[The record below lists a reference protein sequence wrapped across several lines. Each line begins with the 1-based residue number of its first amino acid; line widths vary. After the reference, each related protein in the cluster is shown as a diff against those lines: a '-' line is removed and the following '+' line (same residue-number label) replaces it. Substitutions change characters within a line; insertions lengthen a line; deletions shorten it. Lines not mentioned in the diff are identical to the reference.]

1 MVAGFVTGHDFSRA
15 LEFLHFLKR
24 RFWDLRV
31 SVVIVESVGLIY
43 N

>member
-1 MVAGFVTGHDFSRA
+1 VKGTGFIPY